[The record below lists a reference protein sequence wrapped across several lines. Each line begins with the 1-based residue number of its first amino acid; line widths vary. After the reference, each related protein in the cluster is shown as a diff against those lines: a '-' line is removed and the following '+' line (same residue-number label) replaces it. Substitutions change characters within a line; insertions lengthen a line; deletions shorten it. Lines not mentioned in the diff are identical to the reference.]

1 MMYMSS
7 RSDMNKMGK
16 NIAELRKKKGY
27 TQKKLGDLIDVSDK
41 TISKWEK
48 GVIAPDIT
56 ILSSLASTLDIT
68 VEELLLGE
76 EKQELDTVEA
86 INVYSKIT
94 KRKLIKHFLIFILL
108 IALCT
113 FFVFRIEKYYSWHL
127 TQLYSEAPIYSFG
140 YILNNDKESKM
151 VINNFKIDERQLF
164 DVDITTNIKSME
176 VSIFYDDELIFNE
189 KHEYPNL
196 VAMAN
201 VFDNY
206 IISFDTN
213 HKISKN
219 GLIIYVIFIDD
230 NNNKKVSNIIYQ

>member
-1 MMYMSS
+1 MSS

-16 NIAELRKKKGY
+16 HIAELRKKKGY

-127 TQLYSEAPIYSFG
+127 TQLFNKGEVYSKG
-140 YILNNDKESKM
+140 YILSNNKESKIL
-151 VINNFKIDERQLF
+151 INKIGFNEDMIDKEDFSLK
-164 DVDITTNIKSME
+164 IKSTEIFVIYNDE
-176 VSIFYDDELIFNE
+176 VIYNELLNYSNDTYLSQIFN
-189 KHEYPNL
+189 
-196 VAMAN
+196 
-201 VFDNY
+201 NY
-206 IISFDTN
+206 IISFDVN
-213 HKISKN
+213 YKISKEKLN
-219 GLIIYVIFIDD
+219 IRILCIDE
-230 NNNKKVSNIIYQ
+230 NENKKINNIEYK

>member
-1 MMYMSS
+1 MSS

-16 NIAELRKKKGY
+16 HIAELRKKKGY

-113 FFVFRIEKYYSWHL
+113 FFVFRIENYYSWHL
-127 TQLYSEAPIYSFG
+127 TQLYNDGPIYSFG
-140 YILNNDKESKM
+140 YLLNNNKESKL
-151 VINNFKIDERQLF
+151 VINNIKFDEGFFQ
-164 DVDITTNIKSME
+164 DNNISNNIKYME
-176 VSIFYDDELIFNE
+176 ISIFYNDEILFNE
-189 KHEYPNL
+189 KHEYTNP
-196 VAMAN
+196 VAREN

-213 HKISKN
+213 HKITKN
-219 GLIIYVIFIDD
+219 GLKVYVIIIDD
-230 NNNKKVSNIIYQ
+230 NNNKKTSSINY